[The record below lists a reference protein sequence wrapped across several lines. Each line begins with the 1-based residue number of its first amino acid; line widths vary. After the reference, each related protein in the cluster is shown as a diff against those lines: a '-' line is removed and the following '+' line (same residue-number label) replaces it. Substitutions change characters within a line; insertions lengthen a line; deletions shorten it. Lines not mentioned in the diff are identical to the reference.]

1 MGFTP
6 REVDDMSLWQ
16 FQTVAAGVADAH
28 RIDDGLDD
36 DEAATLAAG
45 LAAALESSAGDD

>member
-16 FQTVAAGVADAH
+16 FQAVAAGVAASH
-28 RIDDGLDD
+28 RLDDGLDD
-36 DEAATLAAG
+36 DEAAALAAG
-45 LAAALESSAGDD
+45 LDAALNASAGDD